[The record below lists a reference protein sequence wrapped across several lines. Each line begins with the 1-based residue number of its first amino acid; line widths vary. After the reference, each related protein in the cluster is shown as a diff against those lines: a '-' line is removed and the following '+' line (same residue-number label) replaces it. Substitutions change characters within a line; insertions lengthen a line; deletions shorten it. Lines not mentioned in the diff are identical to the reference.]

1 MKSLLAVFLL
11 VLCSSVY
18 SAPLEYNLTAQEI
31 ASGTWVVEGK
41 QEDFS
46 RANGGNIVNTA
57 FVVTGDG
64 VVLIDTGP
72 SLRYGTELRQLIGSV
87 TDQPIRFVLNT
98 HHHPDHFLGNQAFK
112 DSSIYALPDTGKLI
126 AQQGNAFAENMY
138 RMVGDW
144 MRSTEV
150 HLPDKPLTMSRLV
163 LGEHRFRFLSMTGH
177 AGADLVVLDE
187 TTGVLFA
194 ADIVFY
200 QRALTTPH
208 TPDLKQWIADLTQL
222 EQLNFQWLVPGHGP
236 VSEGT
241 VAIVQ
246 MRDYLTWLDK
256 RLSQAAEQ
264 GLSMNEVIELP
275 LDSRFAGLA
284 VARKEYIRSVAHL
297 YERYENAMFQ

>member
-1 MKSLLAVFLL
+1 MKSLFAVFLL

-18 SAPLEYNLTAQEI
+18 SAPLQYNLTAREI
-31 ASGTWVVEGK
+31 AKDTWVVEGK
-41 QEDFS
+41 TEDFS
-46 RANGGNIVNTA
+46 PANGGNIVNTA

-87 TDQPIRFVLNT
+87 TSQPILYVLNT

-112 DSSIYALPDTGKLI
+112 DSSIYALPETGKLI
-126 AQQGNAFAENMY
+126 AQHGNAFTENMY
-138 RMVGDW
+138 RLVGDW

-150 HLPDKPLTMSRLV
+150 HLPGQPLSVSQLK
-163 LGEHRFRFLSMTGH
+163 LGQHRFRFISMTGH

-187 TTGVLFA
+187 TTGVLFT
-194 ADIVFY
+194 ADMVFY

-208 TPDLKQWIADLTQL
+208 TPDLKQWLADLKRL
-222 EQLNFQWLVPGHGP
+222 EALDFKLLVPGHGP
-236 VSEGT
+236 VSEGK

-246 MRDYLTWLDK
+246 TRNYLSWLDK

-275 LDSRFAGLA
+275 LDKHFDQLA
-284 VARKEYIRSVAHL
+284 VARKEYVRSVAHL
-297 YERYENAMFQ
+297 YERYENAMF